1 MKKIYKTAISVLIS
15 CAMLINSSA
24 AFAVEGTAGKK
35 NDNREF
41 VTMEAEQTAGYLATY
56 IAQYEPDFGS
66 RICTVSVKR
75 VYRYISY

>member
-35 NDNREF
+35 MI
-41 VTMEAEQTAGYLATY
+41 T
-56 IAQYEPDFGS
+56 GS
-66 RICTVSVKR
+66 L
-75 VYRYISY
+75 